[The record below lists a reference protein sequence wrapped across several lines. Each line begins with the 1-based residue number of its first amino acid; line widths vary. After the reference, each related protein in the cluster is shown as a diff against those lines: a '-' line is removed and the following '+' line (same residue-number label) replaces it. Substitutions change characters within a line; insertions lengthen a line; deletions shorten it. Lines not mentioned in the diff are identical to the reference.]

1 MRGKFRMTFR
11 FLACVIQMIM
21 VITKIERMERQTGL
35 EAEKMNLLRRYY
47 ESSVYLNLWNTIS
60 LFHVPTFSV
69 Q

>member
-1 MRGKFRMTFR
+1 MTFR
-11 FLACVIQMIM
+11 FLACVIHMIM

-47 ESSVYLNLWNTIS
+47 ESSAYLNLWNTIS
-60 LFHVPTFSV
+60 LFPVHIFSV

>member
-1 MRGKFRMTFR
+1 MTFR
-11 FLACVIQMIM
+11 FLACVIHMIM

-47 ESSVYLNLWNTIS
+47 ESSAYLNLWNTIS
-60 LFHVPTFSV
+60 LFPVHIFCV

>member
-1 MRGKFRMTFR
+1 MTFR